1 MTEPGLTPSLSPSPL
16 DVDRLLRE
24 TFVAQVEHHRELGS
38 TNDRAKQCASQGN
51 GPLPILVVADR
62 QTAGRGRGSN
72 RWWTGEGSLACS
84 LLVDLAA
91 AGVDRSRAPVLALAA
106 GLAVV
111 EAVEAVEAVAPLLPG
126 HTLGI
131 HWPNDVFAAGK
142 KLAGVLVEGLP
153 AGLYVVGIGVNTD
166 NTIAEAPAE
175 LCTTATTLRDLTGTR
190 HDRTRFLVELL
201 GHLEAM
207 LRRLGSAP
215 DEIGRLADARC
226 LQRGREL
233 EIESGSRTVA
243 GTCAGIA
250 PDGALLLDTP
260 AGRMR
265 LLSGTVRRR

>member
-1 MTEPGLTPSLSPSPL
+1 MTEPGLTPSLPPCPL

-38 TNDRAKQCASQGN
+38 TNDRAKELALQERQLL
-51 GPLPILVVADR
+51 PLLVVADR

-91 AGVDRSRAPVLALAA
+91 TGVDRRRSPVLALAA

-111 EAVEAVEAVAPLLPG
+111 EAVAPWLPG

-175 LCTTATTLRDLTGTR
+175 LRPTATTLRDLTGAR
-190 HDRTRFLVELL
+190 HDPTQLLIELL
-201 GHLEAM
+201 RHLEAM

-233 EIESGSRTVA
+233 EIDSGSRTVG

-260 AGRMR
+260 AGRVR
-265 LLSGTVRRR
+265 LVSGTVRRR

>member
-1 MTEPGLTPSLSPSPL
+1 MTDPGLTPSLPPSPL

-24 TFVAQVEHHRELGS
+24 TFVARVEHHRELGS
-38 TNDRAKQCASQGN
+38 TNGRAKELASQERQLL
-51 GPLPILVVADR
+51 PLLVVADR

-91 AGVDRSRAPVLALAA
+91 TGVDRRRAPMLALAA

-111 EAVEAVEAVAPLLPG
+111 EAVASLLPG
-126 HTLGI
+126 HTVGI
-131 HWPNDVFAAGK
+131 HWPNDVFAADK
-142 KLAGVLVEGLP
+142 KLAGILVEGLP
-153 AGLYVVGIGVNTD
+153 AGLYVVGLGVNTD

-175 LCTTATTLRDLTGTR
+175 LRPTATTLRDLTGSR
-190 HDRTRFLVELL
+190 HDPTRFLVELL

-233 EIESGSRTVA
+233 EIDSGSRTVG

-260 AGRMR
+260 AGRVR
-265 LLSGTVRRR
+265 LLSGTVRPR